1 MHETLSEW
9 YVSQEISIVVDGKF
23 LYIHSSL
30 HIHCIFT
37 EHSLLPERGGSLDF
51 SLTTALQWGNQWSA
65 TCADYLEC
73 NLADLLLATI
83 TFGALSASFFSPEL
97 NLDPHVCSQGAV
109 SRVFHCPHCSVFSH
123 TTVHKFPH
131 TSTNC
136 PIPQPELLR
145 KENLFYGDVCA
156 TKMQGIISEN
166 ESHSWQKVCF
176 ILARTWLC
184 VIFMGWQSLDTSP
197 PHIILDLAK
206 PAPPCQAN
214 NIF

>member
-1 MHETLSEW
+1 MQT
-9 YVSQEISIVVDGKF
+9 
-23 LYIHSSL
+23 
-30 HIHCIFT
+30 
-37 EHSLLPERGGSLDF
+37 
-51 SLTTALQWGNQWSA
+51 
-65 TCADYLEC
+65 LEC

-109 SRVFHCPHCSVFSH
+109 SRVFHCPHCSVFSR

-206 PAPPCQAN
+206 PGPPSPGKQHFQAN
-214 NIF
+214 LKRNLNLAFPPSTSQHSCILGFQETLEEKKEI

>member
-1 MHETLSEW
+1 MQT
-9 YVSQEISIVVDGKF
+9 
-23 LYIHSSL
+23 
-30 HIHCIFT
+30 
-37 EHSLLPERGGSLDF
+37 
-51 SLTTALQWGNQWSA
+51 
-65 TCADYLEC
+65 LEC

-136 PIPQPELLR
+136 PIPQPELFR

-156 TKMQGIISEN
+156 TKMKGIVSEN
-166 ESHSWQKVCF
+166 ESRFFQKYVLFFCHNMTVCYF
-176 ILARTWLC
+176 YGVAVPRH
-184 VIFMGWQSLDTSP
+184 QSASH
-197 PHIILDLAK
+197 HIGFSQAW
-206 PAPPCQAN
+206 PAQAN
-214 NIF
+214 NIFKQI